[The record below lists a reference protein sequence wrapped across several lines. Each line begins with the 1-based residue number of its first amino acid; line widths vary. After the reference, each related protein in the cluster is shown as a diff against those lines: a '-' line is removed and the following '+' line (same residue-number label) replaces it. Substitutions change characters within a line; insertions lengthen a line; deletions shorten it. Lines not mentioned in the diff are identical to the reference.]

1 MRRVVAI
8 LISIICPVVIY
19 AEGLSF
25 EVAKELM
32 MANNLEIRSAQE
44 GVAAA
49 ELELR
54 ATHSLRYPSIDLV
67 GGYVLMQR
75 DVGIDLGGSKG
86 TLSDAAQHFIGE
98 GVSSG
103 ILSPD
108 MAQFISNAISPL
120 LAADWSLILQKR
132 STMVGAVSMVQPIYM
147 GGRIDAAVESA
158 EIAANSAK
166 YQLEAVVNSKLT
178 ELVECYY
185 GVIAAEMARDVRQQV
200 VAGIKSHLTDAEAL
214 ESEGMIPHS
223 EVLYVQ
229 YKLSEA
235 ERELHTAQS
244 KLTLAREA
252 LHRLIGDDIG
262 ENLTNRIFI
271 VEAIYNLDYY
281 TENGVNLNPILLD
294 AKSKIALSEQGVK
307 AARAE
312 LLPEVAAFGGAT
324 IVSHNLTDLIP
335 RWSVGVGI
343 RLKLFD
349 GLGKE
354 RRFQAAKQINR
365 MAHTPVDDAESSI
378 RLIIENEY
386 HNTINSLYDVGSM
399 QTTIEFA
406 ASYLQAK
413 SDGFNEGVTPSSEL
427 IDAQLALSAAKL
439 EQSVAAFT
447 FCKSLARLL
456 EVSGLSHTFEE
467 YQQKAIFL

>member
-1 MRRVVAI
+1 MI
-8 LISIICPVVIY
+8 PITLL
-19 AEGLSF
+19 AEGLTF
-25 EVAKELM
+25 DMAKELM
-32 MANNLEIRSAQE
+32 MTNNLEIRSAQE
-44 GVAAA
+44 AVEVK
-49 ELELR
+49 ELELKAMR
-54 ATHSLRYPSIDLV
+54 GLRYPSIDLV

-75 DVGIDLGGSKG
+75 DVGIELGGTQG
-86 TLSDAAQHFIGE
+86 ALSDAAQHFIGE

-108 MAQFISNAISPL
+108 VAQFIANAISPL
-120 LAADWSLILQKR
+120 LAADWSIILQKR
-132 STMVGAVSMVQPIYM
+132 SSMVGAVSMVQPIYM
-147 GGRIDAAVESA
+147 GGRIDAAVASA
-158 EIAANSAK
+158 EIAANSAR
-166 YQLEAVVNSKLT
+166 YQLEAILNSKLT

-185 GVIAAEMARDVRQQV
+185 GVIAAEMALDVRQQV
-200 VAGIKSHLTDAEAL
+200 VAGIKSHLADAEAM
-214 ESEGMIPHS
+214 ESEGMISRS
-223 EVLYVQ
+223 EVLYVR

-235 ERELHTAQS
+235 ERNLRSAHN
-244 KLTLAREA
+244 KLIIAREA
-252 LHRLIGDDIG
+252 LSRLIGDSVSDK
-262 ENLTNRIFI
+262 LTSRIF
-271 VEAIYNLDYY
+271 VVDEIYSIDYY
-281 TENGVNLNPILLD
+281 IENGINFNPILLD

-307 AARAE
+307 VARAE

-354 RRFQAAKQINR
+354 RRFQAAKQLNR
-365 MAHTPVDDAESSI
+365 VAHTAVSDAESGI

-386 HNTINSLYDVGSM
+386 YSSINSLYDVGSI
-399 QTTIEFA
+399 QATIDFA
-406 ASYLQAK
+406 TNYLQAK
-413 SDGFNEGVTPSSEL
+413 SDGFNEGVTPSSEV

-456 EVSGLSHTFEE
+456 EASGLSHTFDE
-467 YQQKAIFL
+467 YNKKAIFL

>member
-1 MRRVVAI
+1 MRRVAVI
-8 LISIICPVVIY
+8 LISIMIPFTLL
-19 AEGLSF
+19 AEGLTF
-25 EVAKELM
+25 DMAKELM
-32 MANNLEIRSAQE
+32 MTNNLEIRSAQE
-44 GVAAA
+44 AVEVK
-49 ELELR
+49 ELELKAMR
-54 ATHSLRYPSIDLV
+54 GLRYPSIDLV

-75 DVGIDLGGSKG
+75 DVGIELGGTQG
-86 TLSDAAQHFIGE
+86 ALSDAAQHFIGE

-108 MAQFISNAISPL
+108 VAQFIANAISPL
-120 LAADWSLILQKR
+120 LAADWSIILQKR
-132 STMVGAVSMVQPIYM
+132 SSMVGAVSMVQPIYM
-147 GGRIDAAVESA
+147 GGRIDAAVASA
-158 EIAANSAK
+158 EIAANSAR
-166 YQLEAVVNSKLT
+166 YQLEAILNSKLT

-185 GVIAAEMARDVRQQV
+185 GVIAAEMALDVRQQV
-200 VAGIKSHLTDAEAL
+200 VAGIKSHLADAEAM
-214 ESEGMIPHS
+214 ESEGMIPRS
-223 EVLYVQ
+223 EVLYVR

-235 ERELHTAQS
+235 ERNLRSAHN
-244 KLTLAREA
+244 KLIIAREA
-252 LHRLIGDDIG
+252 LSRVIGDSVSDK
-262 ENLTNRIFI
+262 LTSRIFI
-271 VEAIYNLDYY
+271 VDEIYSLDYY
-281 TENGVNLNPILLD
+281 IENGINFNPILLD

-307 AARAE
+307 VARAE

-354 RRFQAAKQINR
+354 RRFQAAKQLNR
-365 MAHTPVDDAESSI
+365 VAHTAVSDAESGI

-386 HNTINSLYDVGSM
+386 YSSINSLYDVGSM
-399 QTTIEFA
+399 QATIDFA
-406 ASYLQAK
+406 TSYLQAK
-413 SDGFNEGVTPSSEL
+413 SDGFNEGVTPSSEV

-456 EVSGLSHTFEE
+456 EASGLSHTFDE
-467 YQQKAIFL
+467 YNQKAIFL